1 MTTLSEKVSTALA
14 VIRDAYATHDRVT
27 VANSFGKDSMV
38 ALHLVQ
44 RAVDEPDVFSVLSDT
59 EFDETL
65 ALRDELLERYD
76 VNYREFSFEQ
86 PPGASEDV
94 SVCCGEPKVTAT
106 ERALDGYDAW
116 ITGLR
121 ETESETRRDA
131 EFVEEDKATTKVNPI
146 KEFTELDVWRY
157 TAIHRIPVNEAY
169 KRGYRSLGCAN
180 CTTLPESQSESE
192 RAGRW
197 RNSDQTECGIHTTS
211 L

>member
-1 MTTLSEKVSTALA
+1 MTTLSEKISTALS
-14 VIRDAYATHDRVT
+14 VIREAYAEHDRVT

-38 ALHLVQ
+38 ALHLVC
-44 RAVDEPDVFSVLSDT
+44 RAVDEPDVFSVLSNT

-65 ALRDELLERYD
+65 ALRDEVRETYD
-76 VNYREFSFEQ
+76 LDYREFTFEQ
-86 PPGASEDV
+86 PDGAADDV
-94 SVCCGEPKVTAT
+94 ARCCGEPKVEATA
-106 ERALDGYDAW
+106 RALDGYDAW

-131 EFVEEDKATTKVNPI
+131 RFIEDEKETTKVNPI

-169 KRGYRSLGCAN
+169 KQGYRSLGCAN

-197 RNSDQTECGIHTTS
+197 RNSSQTECGIHTTS